1 MKYLKFA
8 LSRLFACALVIWLGV
23 TVMALVPVIRG
34 DQAYSLTVRD
44 YADYLRAVVH
54 MDFGLSK
61 FYKTEIGP
69 LVWRYMPYTMG
80 LCITSNLVAW
90 VIGNM
95 IGLMAGIARGKAFSR
110 VLEALGMVVYPIP
123 YFILALV
130 VQMVFAYIL
139 RLFPLTSEIMTG
151 RGFAV
156 FWSSLLRSSA
166 LPAVTMILSA
176 LGWWIISMSALAGM
190 TAGEDYV
197 QFAYLRGIP
206 KGRVA
211 RRYIRPN
218 CMLPQVTA
226 LAIQLGTAF
235 GGALMT
241 EMVFG
246 YPGVGF
252 LMQRAAFNND
262 YNLLFGASVISIV
275 AIAVSTTIVDLIYPL
290 VDPRIRLT

>member
-8 LSRLFACALVIWLGV
+8 LGRLITCALVIWLGV

-34 DQAYSLTVRD
+34 DQTYSLTFREYV
-44 YADYLRAVVH
+44 DYLKAVVH

-80 LCITSNLVAW
+80 LCITANLVAW

-95 IGLMAGIARGKAFSR
+95 IGLMTGIARGKAPSR
-110 VLEALGMVVYPIP
+110 ILEALAMAVYPIP

-130 VQMVFAYIL
+130 VQMIFAYAF

-156 FWSSLLRSSA
+156 FAKSLVLSST
-166 LPAVTMILSA
+166 LPAITMILSA
-176 LGWWIISMSALAGM
+176 LGWWIISMSALAGAA
-190 TAGEDYV
+190 AGEDYA
-197 QFAYLRGIP
+197 QFAHLRGIP
-206 KGRVA
+206 TGKIA
-211 RRYIRPN
+211 RLYIRPN

-262 YNLLFGASVISIV
+262 YNLLFGASIISIV
-275 AIAVSTTIVDLIYPL
+275 AIAVSTTVVDLIYPL

>member
-8 LSRLFACALVIWLGV
+8 LERVFTCMLVIWLGV

-34 DQAYSLTVRD
+34 DQTYSLTFREYV
-44 YADYLRAVVH
+44 DYLDAVIH
-54 MDFGLSK
+54 MDFGLSRY
-61 FYKTEIGP
+61 YKAEIGT

-80 LCITSNLVAW
+80 LCITANLVAW
-90 VIGNM
+90 VIGNA
-95 IGLMAGIARGKAFSR
+95 IGLMAGIARGKTLSR
-110 VLEALGMVVYPIP
+110 LFEALAMVIYPIP

-130 VQMVFAYIL
+130 IQMIFAYAL
-139 RLFPLTSEIMTG
+139 KLFPLTSEIMTG

-156 FWSSLLRSSA
+156 FIRSFLRSST
-166 LPAVTMILSA
+166 LPAITMILSA
-176 LGWWIISMSALAGM
+176 LGWWTLSMSALAGA
-190 TAGEDYV
+190 TAGEDYA
-197 QFAYLRGIP
+197 QYARLRGISMR
-206 KGRVA
+206 KIA
-211 RRYIRPN
+211 HHYIRPN

-241 EMVFG
+241 EMVFN

-262 YNLLFGASVISIV
+262 YNLLFGASVISIIT
-275 AIAVSTTIVDLIYPL
+275 IAVSTTIVDLIYPF
-290 VDPRIRLT
+290 VDPRVRLT

>member
-8 LSRLFACALVIWLGV
+8 VGRAFACALVIWLGV

-34 DQAYSLTVRD
+34 DQAYSLTLREYV
-44 YADYLRAVVH
+44 DYLDAVIH

-61 FYKTEIGP
+61 FYKAEIGP

-80 LCITSNLVAW
+80 LCITANLVAW

-95 IGLMAGIARGKAFSR
+95 IGLMAGVARGRSLARAFEW
-110 VLEALGMVVYPIP
+110 LAMVVYPVP

-130 VQMVFAYIL
+130 VQMVFAYL
-139 RLFPLTSEIMTG
+139 LKLFPITSQIMTR
-151 RGFAV
+151 RGFEV
-156 FWSSLLRSSA
+156 FFTSLLRSSS
-166 LPAVTMILSA
+166 LPAITMILSA
-176 LGWWIISMSALAGM
+176 LGWWTLSMSSLAGAA
-190 TAGEDYV
+190 AGEDYA
-197 QFAYLRGIP
+197 QFARLRNIP
-206 KGRVA
+206 ARKIA
-211 RRYIRPN
+211 RRYVRPN

-226 LAIQLGTAF
+226 LAIQLGAAF

-252 LMQRAAFNND
+252 LMQRAVFNND

-275 AIAVSTTIVDLIYPL
+275 AIAVSTTVVDLIYPL
-290 VDPRIRLT
+290 LDPRVRLR

>member
-1 MKYLKFA
+1 MKYLKFM
-8 LSRLFACALVIWLGV
+8 LGRVFACALVIWLGV
-23 TVMALVPVIRG
+23 TIMALVPVIRG
-34 DQAYSLTVRD
+34 DRAYSLTVPE
-44 YADYLRAVVH
+44 YVDYLKAVVH

-80 LCITSNLVAW
+80 LCITANLVAW
-90 VIGNM
+90 VIGNA
-95 IGLMAGIARGKAFSR
+95 IGLMAGIARGKALSR
-110 VLEALGMVVYPIP
+110 VFEWLAMAVYPIP
-123 YFILALV
+123 YFILAVV
-130 VQMVFAYIL
+130 VQMIFAYVL

-151 RGFAV
+151 RGLAV
-156 FWSSLLRSSA
+156 FLRSLLRSSA
-166 LPAVTMILSA
+166 LPAVTMIASA
-176 LGWWIISMSALAGM
+176 LGWWTLSMSSLAGAA
-190 TAGEDYV
+190 AGEDYA
-197 QFAYLRGIP
+197 QFAHLRGIP
-206 KGRVA
+206 KSKIA

-226 LAIQLGTAF
+226 LAIQLGAAF

-275 AIAVSTTIVDLIYPL
+275 AIAVATTIVDLIYPL
-290 VDPRIRLT
+290 VDPRVRLR

>member
-8 LSRLFACALVIWLGV
+8 LGRLIACALVILLGV

-34 DQAYSLTVRD
+34 DQSYSLTFREYVE
-44 YADYLRAVVH
+44 YLKAVAH

-61 FYKTEIGP
+61 FYRTEIGP

-80 LCITSNLVAW
+80 LCITANLVAW
-90 VIGNM
+90 VIGNAV
-95 IGLMAGIARGKAFSR
+95 GLMAGIARGRSFARAFEW
-110 VLEALGMVVYPIP
+110 LAMIVYPIP
-123 YFILALV
+123 YFILALI

-151 RGFAV
+151 RGLAV
-156 FWSSLLRSSA
+156 FLNTLLRSST
-166 LPAVTMILSA
+166 LPALTMVLSA
-176 LGWWIISMSALAGM
+176 LGWWIISMSSLAGAA
-190 TAGEDYV
+190 AGEDYA
-197 QFAYLRGIP
+197 QFARLRGIP
-206 KGRVA
+206 EAKIA

-226 LAIQLGTAF
+226 LAIQLGAAF

-262 YNLLFGASVISIV
+262 YNLLFGASIISII
-275 AIAVSTTIVDLIYPL
+275 AIAVSTTVVDLIYPL
-290 VDPRIRLT
+290 VDPRIRLS

>member
-8 LSRLFACALVIWLGV
+8 LGRLIACALVILLGV

-34 DQAYSLTVRD
+34 DESYSLTLRD
-44 YADYLRAVVH
+44 YAEYLKAVAH

-80 LCITSNLVAW
+80 LCITANLVAW
-90 VIGNM
+90 IIGNA
-95 IGLMAGIARGKAFSR
+95 IGLMAGIARGKSFARAFEW
-110 VLEALGMVVYPIP
+110 LAMIVYPIP
-123 YFILALV
+123 YFILALI

-151 RGFAV
+151 RGLAV
-156 FWSSLLRSSA
+156 FLNTLIRSST
-166 LPAVTMILSA
+166 LPALTMVLSA
-176 LGWWIISMSALAGM
+176 LGWWIISMSSLAGAA
-190 TAGEDYV
+190 AGEDYAL
-197 QFAYLRGIP
+197 FARLRGISES
-206 KGRVA
+206 KIA

-226 LAIQLGTAF
+226 LAIQLGAAF

-262 YNLLFGASVISIV
+262 YNLLFGASVISII
-275 AIAVSTTIVDLIYPL
+275 AIAVSTTVVDLIYPL
-290 VDPRIRLT
+290 VDPRIRLN

>member
-1 MKYLKFA
+1 MKYTKYA
-8 LSRLFACALVIWLGV
+8 LGRLFTCLLVIWLGV

-34 DQAYSLTVRD
+34 DQAYSLTLREYVQ
-44 YADYLRAVVH
+44 YLKAVVH

-61 FYKTEIGP
+61 FYKVEIGP

-80 LCITSNLVAW
+80 LCIAANLVAW
-90 VIGNM
+90 IAGNA
-95 IGLMAGIARGKAFSR
+95 IGLMAGIAHGKAVSR
-110 VLEALGMVVYPIP
+110 VLEALAMTIYPIP

-130 VQMVFAYIL
+130 VQMIFAYIL

-151 RGFAV
+151 RGAAV
-156 FWSSLLRSSA
+156 FWSSLLRSST
-166 LPAVTMILSA
+166 LPAITMILSA
-176 LGWWIISMSALAGM
+176 LGWWIISMSTLAGV
-190 TAGEDYV
+190 ADGEDYA
-197 QFAYLRGIP
+197 QFARLRGIP
-206 KGRVA
+206 NGKIA

-275 AIAVSTTIVDLIYPL
+275 AIAVSTTVVDLIYPL
-290 VDPRIRLT
+290 VDPRVRLT